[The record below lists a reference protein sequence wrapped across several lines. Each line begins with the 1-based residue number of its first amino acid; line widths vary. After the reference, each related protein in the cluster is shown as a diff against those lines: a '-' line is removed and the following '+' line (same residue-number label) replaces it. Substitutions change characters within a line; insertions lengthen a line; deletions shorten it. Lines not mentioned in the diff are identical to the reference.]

1 MNTKQV
7 LAALAAL
14 AQETRLRIFRLLV
27 KVGPAGLAAGAI
39 GEQISVAPATLS
51 FHLKELER
59 AGLLTS
65 RRESRQIYYA
75 ADFEGMGDLLAFLT
89 EDCCQGYSAVRSQSL
104 LSSSSRKRSVSA
116 QRSKQ

>member
-1 MNTKQV
+1 MNIKQV

-59 AGLLTS
+59 ASLLTS

-89 EDCCQGYSAVRSQSL
+89 EDCCQGHPAVRSQTIL
-104 LSSSSRKRSVSA
+104 SSSRKRRVSA

>member
-1 MNTKQV
+1 MHTKRA

-14 AQETRLRIFRLLV
+14 AQETRLRIFRSLV
-27 KVGPAGLAAGAI
+27 KVGPAGLAAGVI
-39 GEQISVAPATLS
+39 GNEIGVVPATLS

-75 ADFEGMGDLLAFLT
+75 ADFEGMGNLLGFLT
-89 EDCCQGYSAVRSQSL
+89 EDCCQGHPAVRSQTP
-104 LSSSSRKRSVSA
+104 LSSASTRGPRST
-116 QRSKQ
+116 QRSR